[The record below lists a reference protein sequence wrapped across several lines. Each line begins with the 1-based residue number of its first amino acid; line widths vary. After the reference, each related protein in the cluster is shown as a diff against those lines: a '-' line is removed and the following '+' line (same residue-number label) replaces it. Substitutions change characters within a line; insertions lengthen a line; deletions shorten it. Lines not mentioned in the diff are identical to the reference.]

1 MPPGPCM
8 QGYQQPPQA
17 TPVHPSIQ
25 AIHTVLPP
33 PQQPNVFSRPE
44 VITSR
49 RIGPTAVIVS
59 HYLIKSLLLRTCDHS
74 NLKSHKSPKLKQWQ
88 ILFINL
94 LSLFIYVGIKWI
106 GRVING
112 SKRKA

>member
-1 MPPGPCM
+1 MRSLRSIPPVSCM

-17 TPVHPSIQ
+17 TPVHPNIQ
-25 AIHTVLPP
+25 ALHHAVLPP

-59 HYLIKSLLLRTCDHS
+59 KITIFSCLLKYELIPTFLILL
-74 NLKSHKSPKLKQWQ
+74 
-88 ILFINL
+88 I
-94 LSLFIYVGIKWI
+94 
-106 GRVING
+106 
-112 SKRKA
+112 

>member
-1 MPPGPCM
+1 M
-8 QGYQQPPQA
+8 QGYQQPPQP

-59 HYLIKSLLLRTCDHS
+59 KVATFYLYTTL
-74 NLKSHKSPKLKQWQ
+74 KLKKMRW
-88 ILFINL
+88 
-94 LSLFIYVGIKWI
+94 V
-106 GRVING
+106 
-112 SKRKA
+112 

>member
-1 MPPGPCM
+1 MCPCKMLIFFLSISTRQHELYFSSSVRSLRSIPPVSCM

-17 TPVHPSIQ
+17 TPVHPTIQ
-25 AIHTVLPP
+25 ALHHTVLPP

-59 HYLIKSLLLRTCDHS
+59 KNY
-74 NLKSHKSPKLKQWQ
+74 
-88 ILFINL
+88 
-94 LSLFIYVGIKWI
+94 
-106 GRVING
+106 
-112 SKRKA
+112 

>member
-1 MPPGPCM
+1 MRSLRSIPPVSCM

-25 AIHTVLPP
+25 TIHTVLPS

-49 RIGPTAVIVS
+49 RLGPTAVIVS
-59 HYLIKSLLLRTCDHS
+59 
-74 NLKSHKSPKLKQWQ
+74 NLYN
-88 ILFINL
+88 ILVDIVN
-94 LSLFIYVGIKWI
+94 
-106 GRVING
+106 ND
-112 SKRKA
+112 

>member
-1 MPPGPCM
+1 M
-8 QGYQQPPQA
+8 QGYQQPPQP

-49 RIGPTAVIVS
+49 RIGPNTAVIVS
-59 HYLIKSLLLRTCDHS
+59 KSCC
-74 NLKSHKSPKLKQWQ
+74 
-88 ILFINL
+88 ILFIL
-94 LSLFIYVGIKWI
+94 KLCSICTGIS
-106 GRVING
+106 VIFG
-112 SKRKA
+112 M

>member
-1 MPPGPCM
+1 M
-8 QGYQQPPQA
+8 QGYHQQPPQA

-25 AIHTVLPP
+25 TIHTVLPQ

-59 HYLIKSLLLRTCDHS
+59 KSLFFSR
-74 NLKSHKSPKLKQWQ
+74 
-88 ILFINL
+88 F
-94 LSLFIYVGIKWI
+94 Y
-106 GRVING
+106 
-112 SKRKA
+112 

>member
-1 MPPGPCM
+1 MHHELLFSSSVRSLRSIPPVSCM

-17 TPVHPSIQ
+17 TPVHPTIQ
-25 AIHTVLPP
+25 ALHHAVLPP

-59 HYLIKSLLLRTCDHS
+59 KCLL
-74 NLKSHKSPKLKQWQ
+74 
-88 ILFINL
+88 
-94 LSLFIYVGIKWI
+94 
-106 GRVING
+106 
-112 SKRKA
+112 

>member
-1 MPPGPCM
+1 M

-17 TPVHPSIQ
+17 TPVHPSMQ

-44 VITSR
+44 VITSH

-59 HYLIKSLLLRTCDHS
+59 EIIKSLYQ
-74 NLKSHKSPKLKQWQ
+74 LKIKTRE
-88 ILFINL
+88 FIIMIECSYDVN
-94 LSLFIYVGIKWI
+94 V
-106 GRVING
+106 
-112 SKRKA
+112 

>member
-1 MPPGPCM
+1 MNTIDILFSSGSVRSLRSIPPVSCM
-8 QGYQQPPQA
+8 QGYQQPPPA
-17 TPVHPSIQ
+17 TPVHH

-59 HYLIKSLLLRTCDHS
+59 YIFR
-74 NLKSHKSPKLKQWQ
+74 
-88 ILFINL
+88 I
-94 LSLFIYVGIKWI
+94 
-106 GRVING
+106 
-112 SKRKA
+112 

>member
-1 MPPGPCM
+1 MVIILYVNVLRQIMYQFLLIKKIIQIISFVFSSSVRSLRSIPPVSCM

-59 HYLIKSLLLRTCDHS
+59 
-74 NLKSHKSPKLKQWQ
+74 
-88 ILFINL
+88 
-94 LSLFIYVGIKWI
+94 
-106 GRVING
+106 
-112 SKRKA
+112 

>member
-1 MPPGPCM
+1 MCIVFFIYLFFYSGSVRSLRTIPPVSCM

-17 TPVHPSIQ
+17 TPVHH

-49 RIGPTAVIVS
+49 RIGPTAVIVG
-59 HYLIKSLLLRTCDHS
+59 
-74 NLKSHKSPKLKQWQ
+74 LKYKC
-88 ILFINL
+88 IN
-94 LSLFIYVGIKWI
+94 FP
-106 GRVING
+106 
-112 SKRKA
+112 

>member
-1 MPPGPCM
+1 M
-8 QGYQQPPQA
+8 QGYPQAPQA

-59 HYLIKSLLLRTCDHS
+59 NSCIFHKYIIAKCVSTKKLTSHGCLLDKLHFLRKYDNYLVNR
-74 NLKSHKSPKLKQWQ
+74 NV
-88 ILFINL
+88 N
-94 LSLFIYVGIKWI
+94 
-106 GRVING
+106 
-112 SKRKA
+112 

>member
-1 MPPGPCM
+1 M

-25 AIHTVLPP
+25 AIYTVLPP

-59 HYLIKSLLLRTCDHS
+59 KS
-74 NLKSHKSPKLKQWQ
+74 
-88 ILFINL
+88 
-94 LSLFIYVGIKWI
+94 
-106 GRVING
+106 
-112 SKRKA
+112 

>member
-1 MPPGPCM
+1 MHHFFEICKIVLFLFVNSSVRSLRSMPPVSCM
-8 QGYQQPPQA
+8 QGYQQPPQ
-17 TPVHPSIQ
+17 TQPVHPSIQ

-59 HYLIKSLLLRTCDHS
+59 LNYSLID
-74 NLKSHKSPKLKQWQ
+74 
-88 ILFINL
+88 ILMF
-94 LSLFIYVGIKWI
+94 FCEV
-106 GRVING
+106 VI
-112 SKRKA
+112 

>member
-1 MPPGPCM
+1 MSCM

-49 RIGPTAVIVS
+49 RIGNNRIGPTAVIVS
-59 HYLIKSLLLRTCDHS
+59 KIVFF
-74 NLKSHKSPKLKQWQ
+74 N
-88 ILFINL
+88 
-94 LSLFIYVGIKWI
+94 
-106 GRVING
+106 
-112 SKRKA
+112 

>member
-1 MPPGPCM
+1 M
-8 QGYQQPPQA
+8 QGYQQPPQP
-17 TPVHPSIQ
+17 TTVHPSIQ

-59 HYLIKSLLLRTCDHS
+59 KI
-74 NLKSHKSPKLKQWQ
+74 
-88 ILFINL
+88 
-94 LSLFIYVGIKWI
+94 
-106 GRVING
+106 
-112 SKRKA
+112 

>member
-1 MPPGPCM
+1 M
-8 QGYQQPPQA
+8 QGYQQPPQS

-59 HYLIKSLLLRTCDHS
+59 KIYF
-74 NLKSHKSPKLKQWQ
+74 
-88 ILFINL
+88 ILFMHTHNL
-94 LSLFIYVGIKWI
+94 FK
-106 GRVING
+106 N
-112 SKRKA
+112 AP